1 MCPVEQMGLAYVTGT
16 GCGCRL
22 FLLWKKVRGIIGA
35 RVSGG
40 AGGRVLRVF
49 VCLLC
54 AGDGGEADGLIV
66 RARLCLWE
74 ATS

>member
-1 MCPVEQMGLAYVTGT
+1 MPTCQVEPVAG
-16 GCGCRL
+16 
-22 FLLWKKVRGIIGA
+22 FF
-35 RVSGG
+35 VSSC
-40 AGGRVLRVF
+40 LRVF